1 MMVDD
6 WFEDIAIQIRLC
18 S

>member
-6 WFEDIAIQIRLC
+6 Q
-18 S
+18 

>member
-6 WFEDIAIQIRLC
+6 WFEA
-18 S
+18 